1 MFYKLKII
9 LIYKFLFHNENYKV
23 IFRPMSTI
31 RGRLSF
37 TEETIKFRLR
47 QVLN

>member
-31 RGRLSF
+31 RGRRNHKIQ
-37 TEETIKFRLR
+37 TKAGT
-47 QVLN
+47 